1 MWDPAQYLRF
11 AGERS
16 RPFGEL
22 LARVGAE
29 NPRRV
34 ADLGCGPGS
43 LTAGLAARWPGAE
56 VTGLDS
62 SAEMISAARACQA
75 SAGVPGGGSRSWIT
89 GSAVRAPQAQ
99 ADALARIRFVLGD
112 LRDWQPAEPHDVIVS
127 NAVLQ
132 WLPDHLAVL
141 ARWPPLLA
149 PGGWLAVQVP
159 GNFDQPSHQILRD
172 LAASPRWRPLLR
184 GVPLSRQSAEPAQYL
199 DLLARAGCEVDAW
212 ETTYQHVLPGEDP
225 VTDWYKG
232 SGLRPVL
239 AALDA
244 ESAAVFL
251 AEYGAAAR
259 AAYPRRPYG
268 TVLPFRRVFVV
279 GRAR

>member
-16 RPFGEL
+16 RPFYEL

-29 NPRRV
+29 DPRRV
-34 ADLGCGPGS
+34 ADLGCGPGE
-43 LTAGLAARWPGAE
+43 LTAELAARWPGAE

-62 SAEMISAARACQA
+62 SAEMISAARAFQD
-75 SAGVPGGGSRSWIT
+75 SAAGSGGGSRSRVT
-89 GSAVRAPQAQ
+89 GSAAPVPDAQ
-99 ADALARIRFVLGD
+99 ADPVARIRWVLSD

-132 WLPDHLAVL
+132 WLPDHLEVL
-141 ARWPPLLA
+141 ARWPTLLA

-172 LAASPRWRPLLR
+172 LAGSPRWRPLLR
-184 GVPLSRQSAEPAQYL
+184 DVPLNRQSAEPAQYL

-212 ETTYQHVLPGEDP
+212 ETTYQHVLPGDDP
-225 VTDWYKG
+225 VADWYKG

-239 AALDA
+239 AALDPAQAA
-244 ESAAVFL
+244 EFL
-251 AEYGAAAR
+251 AEYGAGAR

-268 TVLPFRRVFVV
+268 TVLAFRRVFVV
-279 GRAR
+279 ARAR

>member
-16 RPFGEL
+16 RPFDEL

-29 NPRRV
+29 DPKRV

-43 LTAGLAARWPGAE
+43 QTAELAARWPGAE

-62 SAEMISAARACQA
+62 SAEMIEAARACPDPA
-75 SAGVPGGGSRSWIT
+75 A
-89 GSAVRAPQAQ
+89 
-99 ADALARIRFVLGD
+99 ARIRWVLGD

-127 NAVLQ
+127 SAVLQ
-132 WLPDHLAVL
+132 WLPDHLEVL
-141 ARWPPLLA
+141 ARWPKLLA

-172 LAASPRWRPLLR
+172 LAGSPRWRPLLR
-184 GVPLSRQSAEPAQYL
+184 DVPLNRQSAEPAQYL
-199 DLLARAGCEVDAW
+199 DLLARTGCEVDAW
-212 ETTYQHVLPGEDP
+212 ETTYQHVLPGDDP
-225 VTDWYKG
+225 VADWYKG

-239 AALDA
+239 AALDPAQGA
-244 ESAAVFL
+244 EFV

-268 TVLPFRRVFVV
+268 TVLAFRRVFVV
-279 GRAR
+279 ARAR

>member
-1 MWDPAQYLRF
+1 MWDPAQYVRF

-16 RPFGEL
+16 RPFHEL
-22 LARVGAE
+22 MARVGAGD
-29 NPRRV
+29 PKRV
-34 ADLGCGPGS
+34 ADLGCGPGE
-43 LTAGLAARWPGAE
+43 LTAVLAARWPDAQ

-62 SAEMISAARACQA
+62 SAEMISAARAFQA
-75 SAGVPGGGSRSWIT
+75 SAAVPGGGSGSRVT
-89 GSAVRAPQAQ
+89 GSAARTPAAGAGPV
-99 ADALARIRFVLGD
+99 ARIQFVLGD
-112 LRDWQPAEPHDVIVS
+112 LRDWQPAEPPDVIVS

-132 WLPDHLAVL
+132 WLPDHLEVL
-141 ARWPPLLA
+141 ARWPELLA

-184 GVPLSRQSAEPAQYL
+184 DVPLNRQSAEPVQYL

-212 ETTYQHVLPGEDP
+212 ETTYQHVLPGDDP
-225 VTDWYKG
+225 VVEWYKG

-239 AALDA
+239 AALDPDQAA
-244 ESAAVFL
+244 EFL
-251 AEYGAAAR
+251 AGYGAAAR

-268 TVLPFRRVFVV
+268 TVLAFRRVFVV
-279 GRAR
+279 ARAR

>member
-11 AGERS
+11 TGERS
-16 RPFGEL
+16 RPFFEL

-29 NPRRV
+29 DPQRV

-43 LTAGLAARWPGAE
+43 RTADLAARWPGAE

-62 SAEMISAARACQA
+62 SAEMISAARAFQA
-75 SAGVPGGGSRSWIT
+75 SAVVAGGGSGSWSA
-89 GSAVRAPQAQ
+89 GSAARTPVAGAGPA
-99 ADALARIRFVLGD
+99 ARIRFVLSD

-127 NAVLQ
+127 SAVLQ
-132 WLPDHLAVL
+132 WLPDHLEVL
-141 ARWPPLLA
+141 ARWPTLLA

-172 LAASPRWRPLLR
+172 LAGSPRWRPLLR
-184 GVPLSRQSAEPAQYL
+184 DVPLNRQSAEPAQYL

-212 ETTYQHVLPGEDP
+212 ETTYQHVLPGDDP
-225 VTDWYKG
+225 VADWYKG

-239 AALDA
+239 SALDPDQ
-244 ESAAVFL
+244 AAAFV

-268 TVLPFRRVFVV
+268 TVLAFRRVFVV
-279 GRAR
+279 ARAR

>member
-11 AGERS
+11 ASERS
-16 RPFGEL
+16 RPFYEL
-22 LARVGAE
+22 MARVGAE

-34 ADLGCGPGS
+34 ADLGCGPGE
-43 LTAGLAARWPGAE
+43 LTAELAARWPDAE

-62 SAEMISAARACQA
+62 SAEMISAARAFQA
-75 SAGVPGGGSRSWIT
+75 SAAAADGGS
-89 GSAVRAPQAQ
+89 GSSATAPGARAPA
-99 ADALARIRFVLGD
+99 ATGEPVARIRFELGD
-112 LRDWQPAEPHDVIVS
+112 LRDWQPAEPPDVIVS

-132 WLPDHLAVL
+132 WLPGHLDVL
-141 ARWPPLLA
+141 ARWPALLA

-159 GNFDQPSHQILRD
+159 GNFGQPSHQILRT
-172 LAASPRWRPLLR
+172 LAASPRWRPLL
-184 GVPLSRQSAEPAQYL
+184 GDVPLNRQSADPAQYL

-225 VTDWYKG
+225 IVDWYKG

-244 ESAAVFL
+244 DQAAAFL
-251 AEYGAAAR
+251 AEYRAAAQD
-259 AAYPRRPYG
+259 AYPRRPYG
-268 TVLPFRRVFVV
+268 TVLEFRRVFVV

>member
-22 LARVGAE
+22 MARVGAE
-29 NPRRV
+29 DPKRV
-34 ADLGCGPGS
+34 ADLGCGPGE
-43 LTAGLAARWPGAE
+43 LTALLAARWPGAE
-56 VTGLDS
+56 VTGVDS
-62 SAEMISAARACQA
+62 SPEMIEAARACPDPA
-75 SAGVPGGGSRSWIT
+75 A
-89 GSAVRAPQAQ
+89 
-99 ADALARIRFVLGD
+99 ARIQFTLGD
-112 LRDWQPAEPHDVIVS
+112 LRDWQPAGPHDVIVS

-141 ARWPPLLA
+141 ARWPALLA

-184 GVPLSRQSAEPAQYL
+184 GVPLNRQSAEPAQYL

-212 ETTYQHVLPGEDP
+212 ETTYQHVLPGDDP
-225 VTDWYKG
+225 VLEWYKG

-239 AALDA
+239 AALDPPAAA
-244 ESAAVFL
+244 EFV

-279 GRAR
+279 ARAR

>member
-16 RPFGEL
+16 RPFYEL

-29 NPRRV
+29 DPQRV
-34 ADLGCGPGS
+34 ADLGCGPGE
-43 LTAGLAARWPGAE
+43 LTAELAARWPAAE

-62 SAEMISAARACQA
+62 SAEMISAARAHQV
-75 SAGVPGGGSRSWIT
+75 SAAVSGRESGSWDT
-89 GSAVRAPQAQ
+89 GSAAPAPEAQ
-99 ADALARIRFVLGD
+99 AGAFARIRFVLGD

-132 WLPDHLAVL
+132 WLPDHLEVL
-141 ARWPPLLA
+141 ARWPKLLA
-149 PGGWLAVQVP
+149 RGGWLAVQVP

-172 LAASPRWRPLLR
+172 LAGSPRWRPLLR
-184 GVPLSRQSAEPAQYL
+184 DVPLNRQSAEPAQYL

-212 ETTYQHVLPGEDP
+212 ETMYQHVLHGDDP
-225 VTDWYKG
+225 VVEWYKG

-239 AALDA
+239 AALDPAQAA
-244 ESAAVFL
+244 EFL
-251 AEYGAAAR
+251 AEYGAETR

-268 TVLPFRRVFVV
+268 TVLAFRRVFVV
-279 GRAR
+279 ARAR